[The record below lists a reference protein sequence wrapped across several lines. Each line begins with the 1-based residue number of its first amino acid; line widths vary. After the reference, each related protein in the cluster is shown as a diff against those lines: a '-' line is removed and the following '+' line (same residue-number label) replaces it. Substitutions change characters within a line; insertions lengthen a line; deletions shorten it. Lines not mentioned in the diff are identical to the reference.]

1 MNDTKVF
8 IPITKRNDDEQ
19 MVYGYASTSDL
30 DSQGDIVSTEAMKGA
45 LDGYLR
51 FPTIREMHQ
60 AKAVGTTKEA
70 SVDANG
76 LFIGA
81 KIVDKDAWLKV
92 KEGVYRAFSIG
103 GRIMKRTAEIVD
115 EMRLTE
121 ISLVDVPANEHAVI
135 TLFKAEDGKTMS
147 INAEL
152 EKYMD
157 ELEVKKEEIDVKA
170 KMAEEI
176 MDASHILSSAC
187 ELCYTMDWFEYK
199 GKPTEELMTAI
210 KALKVLAVR
219 LLTETEY
226 VKFDAILSTIKQN
239 DGRTAKHVYEFIKVQ
254 SGGKF

>member
-1 MNDTKVF
+1 MDKKVF
-8 IPITKRNDDEQ
+8 IPITKRNDEEQ
-19 MVYGYASTSDL
+19 MVYGYASTTDL
-30 DSQGDIVSTEAMKGA
+30 DSQGDIVSVDAMKGA

-60 AKAVGTTKEA
+60 AKAVGVTKEA
-70 SVDANG
+70 SVDDKG

-92 KEGVYRAFSIG
+92 KEGVYSAFSIG

-135 TLFKAEDGKTMS
+135 TLFKAESGGQMS
-147 INAEL
+147 LNKDL

-157 ELEVKKEEIDVKA
+157 ENDVKKEEIDVKA
-170 KMAEEI
+170 KMVEDI
-176 MDASHILSSAC
+176 FDARGVIVSAC

-199 GKPTEELMTAI
+199 GKPTEELMIAI
-210 KALKVLAVR
+210 KALKMLAVR
-219 LLTETEY
+219 LLTESEY
-226 VKFDAILSTIKQN
+226 EKFDSILATIKQN
-239 DGRTAKHVYEFIKVQ
+239 DGKQTKQMYDFLKVQ
-254 SGGKF
+254 SGGRI